1 MGAEIQVTFDCADPA
16 MLAEFWAQVLR
27 YEVQGPPLGFATWD
41 EALDALGRWRRAAM
55 LQLAALASAAVGM
68 TLAGVASMLWAVG
81 PVAAPWLLVTV
92 PALPLLIA
100 LGCHL
105 AARSAWAQR
114 GSSMLREQW
123 AADLA
128 LLRSAAQS

>member
-1 MGAEIQVTFDCADPA
+1 MHALFRLAASEPALLADHLQA
-16 MLAEFWAQVLR
+16 YGELA
-27 YEVQGPPLGFATWD
+27 GG
-41 EALDALGRWRRAAM
+41 EALDALGRWRHAAV

-81 PVAAPWLLVTV
+81 PVAVPWLLVTV

-100 LGCHL
+100 LACHL
-105 AARSAWAQR
+105 GARSAWAQR
-114 GSSMLREQW
+114 GSSVLREQW

>member
-1 MGAEIQVTFDCADPA
+1 MHPLFRLAATEPALLADHLQA
-16 MLAEFWAQVLR
+16 YGELAS
-27 YEVQGPPLGFATWD
+27 G
-41 EALDALGRWRRAAM
+41 EALDVLERWRRAAV

-81 PVAAPWLLVTV
+81 PVTVPWLLVAV

-100 LGCHL
+100 LACHL
-105 AARSAWAQR
+105 AARGAWARR
-114 GSSMLREQW
+114 GSSVLREQW

-128 LLRSAAQS
+128 LLRSVAQS